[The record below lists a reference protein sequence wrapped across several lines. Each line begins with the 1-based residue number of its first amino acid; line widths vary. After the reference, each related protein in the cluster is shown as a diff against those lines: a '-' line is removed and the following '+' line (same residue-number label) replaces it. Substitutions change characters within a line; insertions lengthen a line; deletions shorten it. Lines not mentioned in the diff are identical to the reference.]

1 MPLDQNMSREQLER
15 ETANALVASMSPDH
29 PDNDEHGRSDA
40 LQRCLRSL
48 PKFTPE
54 ALTLFRESADTRLGE
69 ELLHLLAY
77 KYRSEQYL
85 VDWILINPYS
95 GVGQNADVHYVVRA
109 LPHYDHI
116 APLSNS
122 KERSEQSRAILRVTD
137 YLAGTKQG
145 YNVVS
150 DGDDEYA
157 IITDEKLRLLL
168 TTHKD
173 PAAVADIIVNR
184 GITDADQ
191 IVKLL
196 ATMNE
201 DATVLNDGTL

>member
-15 ETANALVASMSPDH
+15 ATAKALVSSMSPDH
-29 PDNDEHGRSDA
+29 PDNDERGRSNA
-40 LQRCLRSL
+40 LWRCLRRL
-48 PKFTPE
+48 PKFTTE
-54 ALTLFRESADTRLGE
+54 ALVLFRESADTRLGE

-109 LPHYDHI
+109 LPHYENL
-116 APLSNS
+116 APLSNR
-122 KERSEQSRAILRVTD
+122 KKRSEQSRAIFRVTD
-137 YLAGTKQG
+137 YLAGKKHG
-145 YNVVS
+145 YMVIS
-150 DGDDEYA
+150 DGDDDYA
-157 IITDEKLRLLL
+157 LITDENLRTLL
-168 TTHKD
+168 TTHSD

-184 GITDADQ
+184 GITDAEQ

-196 ATMNE
+196 ATINE
-201 DATVLNDGTL
+201 TATALNDGTL